1 MYSSV
6 IGKIEKAKRYA
17 EEKGRVTFQSF
28 VVDFKG
34 ENDNHRLE
42 YSDGIFKCTCDFFAI
57 RGFCS
62 HTMALQNILEGMLAA
77 PAVQQ
82 A

>member
-17 EEKGRVTFQSF
+17 EEKGRVTFDSF
-28 VVDFKG
+28 VADFKG
-34 ENDNHRLE
+34 ENDDHRLE
-42 YSDGIFKCTCDFFAI
+42 YSDGILKCSCDFYAG

-62 HTMALQNILEGMLAA
+62 HSMALQNILDGMLAA
-77 PAVQQ
+77 PAVPQ

>member
-17 EEKGRVTFQSF
+17 EEKGRVTFSSF
-28 VVDFKG
+28 VVTFRG
-34 ENDNHRLE
+34 ENDDHKVE
-42 YSDGIFKCTCDFFAI
+42 YNDGNLACTCAFFAG

-62 HTMALQNILEGMLAA
+62 HSMALQRMLEEMLSPVEA
-77 PAVQQ
+77 PAN
-82 A
+82 

>member
-28 VVDFKG
+28 VADFKG
-34 ENDNHRLE
+34 ENDDHRLE
-42 YSDGIFKCTCDFFAI
+42 YCDGNFKCTCDFFAA

-62 HTMALQNILEGMLAA
+62 HTMALQNILDGMLAA
-77 PAVQQ
+77 PAVPQ

>member
-17 EEKGRVTFQSF
+17 EEKGRVTFDSF
-28 VVDFKG
+28 VADFRG
-34 ENDNHRLE
+34 ENDDHRLE
-42 YSDGIFKCTCDFFAI
+42 YSDGNLKCSCDFYTGH
-57 RGFCS
+57 GFCS
-62 HTMALQNILEGMLAA
+62 HSMALQNILEGMLAA
-77 PAVQQ
+77 PAVPQ

>member
-17 EEKGRVTFQSF
+17 EEKGRVTFDSF
-28 VVDFKG
+28 VADFKG
-34 ENDNHRLE
+34 ENDDHRLE
-42 YSDGIFKCTCDFFAI
+42 YSDGILKCSCDFYAG

-62 HTMALQNILEGMLAA
+62 HSMALQNILEGMLAS
-77 PAVQQ
+77 PAVPQG
-82 A
+82 